1 MRREGIEEIREAYY
15 GEESPQSLKDWAFD
29 AMCEDD
35 ARLDRDFEELSRT
48 CERWERCVYP
58 LTIVALAL
66 AAVSAILHLT
76 AL

>member
-1 MRREGIEEIREAYY
+1 MRREAIEEMRDAYY
-15 GEESPQSLKDWAFD
+15 GDDSPQDLKDRVFD
-29 AMCEDD
+29 AVCEDD
-35 ARLDRDFEELSRT
+35 ARLDRDFEELSGI

-66 AAVSAILHLT
+66 AAVSVILHLT